1 MTLAGT
7 RPILQDELLKYE
19 LHHRARIAIKPG
31 ITGMWQVSGR
41 SDITDFEEVVRL
53 DTEYISKDD
62 LLEGKSALLE
72 WSFAVSCDVNKN
84 PAGDEYL
91 VFYVMH
97 VAPSESVVVCPVD
110 PYVEDGY
117 FEALKELSEQAD
129 KSDVLKFLLEDNCSL
144 VVRPSG
150 TEPKLK
156 IYISVSAENKEMAEE
171 VEDEIAKTAEKWIC

>member
-1 MTLAGT
+1 
-7 RPILQDELLKYE
+7 
-19 LHHRARIAIKPG
+19 
-31 ITGMWQVSGR
+31 
-41 SDITDFEEVVRL
+41 
-53 DTEYISKDD
+53 
-62 LLEGKSALLE
+62 
-72 WSFAVSCDVNKN
+72 
-84 PAGDEYL
+84 
-91 VFYVMH
+91 MH

-156 IYISVSAENKEMAEE
+156 IYISVSAENKEMAEK

>member
-1 MTLAGT
+1 MSNFEKKVVPYLTYLGT
-7 RPILQDELLKYE
+7 RPILQDELRQYE

-53 DTEYISKDD
+53 DTEYISK
-62 LLEGKSALLE
+62 
-72 WSFAVSCDVNKN
+72 
-84 PAGDEYL
+84 
-91 VFYVMH
+91 
-97 VAPSESVVVCPVD
+97 
-110 PYVEDGY
+110 
-117 FEALKELSEQAD
+117 
-129 KSDVLKFLLEDNCSL
+129 SDVLKFLLEDNCSL

-156 IYISVSAENKEMAEE
+156 IYISVGAENKEIAEK

>member
-1 MTLAGT
+1 MTYLGA
-7 RPILQDELLKYE
+7 RPILQDELRQYE

-53 DTEYISKDD
+53 DTEYIS
-62 LLEGKSALLE
+62 
-72 WSFAVSCDVNKN
+72 
-84 PAGDEYL
+84 
-91 VFYVMH
+91 
-97 VAPSESVVVCPVD
+97 
-110 PYVEDGY
+110 
-117 FEALKELSEQAD
+117 

>member
-1 MTLAGT
+1 MSLVGT
-7 RPILQDELLKYE
+7 RPILQDELQKYE

-53 DTEYISKDD
+53 DTEYISNWNFGLDIKI
-62 LLEGKSALLE
+62 LFKT
-72 WSFAVSCDVNKN
+72 
-84 PAGDEYL
+84 
-91 VFYVMH
+91 VMT
-97 VAPSESVVVCPVD
+97 V
-110 PYVEDGY
+110 
-117 FEALKELSEQAD
+117 L

>member
-1 MTLAGT
+1 MTYLGT
-7 RPILQDELLKYE
+7 RPILQDELRQYE

-31 ITGMWQVSGR
+31 MQ
-41 SDITDFEEVVRL
+41 
-53 DTEYISKDD
+53 
-62 LLEGKSALLE
+62 
-72 WSFAVSCDVNKN
+72 
-84 PAGDEYL
+84 
-91 VFYVMH
+91 
-97 VAPSESVVVCPVD
+97 
-110 PYVEDGY
+110 
-117 FEALKELSEQAD
+117 

>member
-7 RPILQDELLKYE
+7 RPILQDELRQYE

-53 DTEYISKDD
+53 DEFDGSAGFARMQSIMQAFRGGIKEFGGKKVVR
-62 LLEGKSALLE
+62 LL
-72 WSFAVSCDVNKN
+72 D
-84 PAGDEYL
+84 
-91 VFYVMH
+91 YVQGL
-97 VAPSESVVVCPVD
+97 
-110 PYVEDGY
+110 DG
-117 FEALKELSEQAD
+117 LP

-156 IYISVSAENKEMAEE
+156 IYISVSAENKEMAEK